1 MHAAPASKVS
11 KTSIIAL
18 YSRCIRSVKRMPDP
32 SQRASYLASVRDG
45 FRRRAH
51 LHPNS
56 REAILAYTDGLD
68 QVESMEYYHSQ
79 IALKT
84 GQVPPASSQMIIH
97 SNTEKKDI
105 AQWLLHHLPHLSQ
118 EDTTNYSQQLIS
130 DGFDSVD
137 FIKQELL
144 AEDLTFMK
152 KAHRRVIER
161 HLRDRC
167 DGGDEK

>member
-1 MHAAPASKVS
+1 MHAATASNKVS
-11 KTSIIAL
+11 KITSIIAL
-18 YSRCIRSVKRMPDP
+18 YRRCIRSVQRMPDA
-32 SQRASYLASVRDG
+32 SQRASYLAYVRDG

-56 REAILAYTDGLD
+56 REAILAYNDGLD

-84 GQVPPASSQMIIH
+84 EQVPPAPSQMIIP

-144 AEDLTFMK
+144 AEDLSFMK

-161 HLRDRC
+161 HLRDPC
-167 DGGDEK
+167 DAK